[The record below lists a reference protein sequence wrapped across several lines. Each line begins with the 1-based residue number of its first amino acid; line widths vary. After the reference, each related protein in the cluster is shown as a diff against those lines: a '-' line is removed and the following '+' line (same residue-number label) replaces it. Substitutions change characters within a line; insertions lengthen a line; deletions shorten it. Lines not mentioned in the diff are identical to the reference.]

1 MTPEVKREKIE
12 VVASVLKAGISRACK
27 LLSYNKSMFYYKRK
41 TSDDGAVEVA
51 IREAARFGDGFW
63 KIYERLRKDGKPW
76 NHKRV
81 YRVYKRMRMNKR
93 VRLRKRVPARVKQP
107 LSAPAKPGDTWSM
120 DFVSDKLEN
129 GRTFRVLNILDDCT
143 REAVAMEISMSMPAS
158 RVVQSLE
165 KTIFL
170 HGAPRRIRSDNG
182 PEFISQL
189 LADWCQANGI
199 EHTFTQPGCP
209 TQNSFVERF
218 NRSYRRG
225 VLDAYLFSSLDDVRR
240 QTEEWR
246 NDYNVNRPH
255 QSLGNLSPLE
265 YKAGLPG

>member
-1 MTPEVKREKIE
+1 
-12 VVASVLKAGISRACK
+12 
-27 LLSYNKSMFYYKRK
+27 MFYYKRK

-93 VRLRKRVPARVKQP
+93 VRLRKRVPARVKLP
-107 LSAPAKPGDTWSM
+107 LAAPAKPGDTWSM

-158 RVVQSLE
+158 RVVQSQE
-165 KTIFL
+165 KTISL
-170 HGAPRRIRSDNG
+170 HGVPRRIRS
-182 PEFISQL
+182 I
-189 LADWCQANGI
+189 LA
-199 EHTFTQPGCP
+199 PRMP
-209 TQNSFVERF
+209 
-218 NRSYRRG
+218 
-225 VLDAYLFSSLDDVRR
+225 DAKLIR
-240 QTEEWR
+240 
-246 NDYNVNRPH
+246 
-255 QSLGNLSPLE
+255 
-265 YKAGLPG
+265 

>member
-93 VRLRKRVPARVKQP
+93 MRLWKRTGVRPMASSTPSRNPEARRKTHS
-107 LSAPAKPGDTWSM
+107 LSALTEATAEACSTRICSDPSM
-120 DFVSDKLEN
+120 TSGGKRKS
-129 GRTFRVLNILDDCT
+129 GGMITT
-143 REAVAMEISMSMPAS
+143 
-158 RVVQSLE
+158 
-165 KTIFL
+165 
-170 HGAPRRIRSDNG
+170 
-182 PEFISQL
+182 
-189 LADWCQANGI
+189 
-199 EHTFTQPGCP
+199 
-209 TQNSFVERF
+209 
-218 NRSYRRG
+218 
-225 VLDAYLFSSLDDVRR
+225 
-240 QTEEWR
+240 
-246 NDYNVNRPH
+246 
-255 QSLGNLSPLE
+255 
-265 YKAGLPG
+265 